1 MEKEYRM
8 NRKLLCVNAILFF
21 VIPIFIFGLISAF
34 DVDPTVSKQEN
45 RTLKAM
51 PDLTFKTLLNGD
63 FTQDFD
69 DYYSDTF
76 PYRDGFI
83 EIGNWVSKLLTQNN
97 GKDNIVIINRKG
109 TDDSGGESA
118 K

>member
-8 NRKLLCVNAILFF
+8 NRKFFCFYAILFF
-21 VIPIFIFGLISAF
+21 VIPIFVLGLISAF
-34 DVDPTVSKQEN
+34 DVDPTISEKEN
-45 RTLKAM
+45 RTLKTM
-51 PDLTFKTLLNGD
+51 PELSIKTLLNGD
-63 FTQDFD
+63 FTQGFD
-69 DYYSDTF
+69 NYYSDTF

-83 EIGNWVSKLLTQNN
+83 DIGNFVSKILTQTN

-109 TDDSGGESA
+109 TDDSGGEAS

>member
-1 MEKEYRM
+1 MGKDYRM
-8 NRKLLCVNAILFF
+8 NRRFFCFYAILFF
-21 VIPIFIFGLISAF
+21 VIPIFVLGLISAF
-34 DVDPTVSKQEN
+34 DVDPTVSEKEN
-45 RTLKAM
+45 RALKSM
-51 PDLTFKTLLNGD
+51 PELSFKTLLNGD
-63 FTQDFD
+63 FTKDFD

-83 EIGNWVSKLLTQNN
+83 DIGNFVSKVLTQNN

-109 TDDSGGESA
+109 TDDSGGEEA